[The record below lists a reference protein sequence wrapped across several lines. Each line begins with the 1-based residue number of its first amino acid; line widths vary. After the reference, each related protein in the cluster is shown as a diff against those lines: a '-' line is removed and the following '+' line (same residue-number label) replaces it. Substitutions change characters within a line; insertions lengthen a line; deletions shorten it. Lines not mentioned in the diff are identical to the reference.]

1 MADLTPTTP
10 NVSGNTVVQ
19 TIEAAL
25 QRLHANA
32 QLNAF
37 EQVRAEQALSEAA
50 TIDAGG
56 PGHDGPLAG
65 VPIAI
70 KAENAVAGLVTTYGG
85 RSNSTP
91 APADSEVV
99 RRLRAAGAIILGTTV
114 MPEFGQFPFS
124 ESAANGQVRNPHQHT
139 HSTGGSS
146 GGSAAAVAA
155 GVVPIAIGGD
165 GGGSIRIPAACCGLV
180 GLKPTRGRVS
190 TAPNSNLWGTLGT
203 IGPLTKTAAESA
215 LVYDVISGT
224 TSVDAYHAPQP
235 QMSYREQI
243 AEGPGSLRIGL
254 LMRPAPGP
262 VRVDREVAAAVRNL
276 AERLTKLGHQVDEV
290 EGTWPDPTAA
300 FVPQFFHA
308 IRDEARQMEHPDR
321 LEWRTRS
328 TARLGV
334 WVRPGVLKA
343 AIREGE
349 RLTAKVERRFS
360 AYDVVLSPTLACTVP
375 RLGQLDASGS
385 LHSLLRSM
393 PMIAFTTLANVTGH
407 PAISVPAGVD
417 RSGLPIGAQLM
428 SFGSDEGRLLALAH
442 QIDLA
447 G

>member
-1 MADLTPTTP
+1 MADLTQHTTARQ
-10 NVSGNTVVQ
+10 NVEDA
-19 TIEAAL
+19 IR
-25 QRLHANA
+25 RLHEHAH
-32 QLNAF
+32 LNAF
-37 EQVRAEQALSEAA
+37 EQVRAEQALAEADA
-50 TIDAGG
+50 LDAGG

-124 ESAANGQVRNPHQHT
+124 ESAANGQVRNPHKDT

-155 GVVPIAIGGD
+155 DVVRIAIGGD
-165 GGGSIRIPAACCGLV
+165 GGGSIRIPAACCGLI

-190 TAPNSNLWGTLGT
+190 TAPNANLWGTLGT
-203 IGPLTKTAAESA
+203 IGPLTRTAADSA
-215 LVYDVISGT
+215 LVYDVISDT
-224 TSVDAYHAPQP
+224 TATDDFHAPTP
-235 QMSYREQI
+235 LSSYQDQV
-243 AEGPGSLRIGL
+243 AAGPGKLRIGVIT
-254 LMRPAPGP
+254 RPAPGP
-262 VRVDREVAAAVRNL
+262 VRVDPQVIAAVQDL
-276 AERLTKLGHQVDEV
+276 AEKLSRLGHEVDEID
-290 EGTWPDPTAA
+290 EPWPDATTA
-300 FVPQFFHA
+300 FVPQFFNA
-308 IRDEARQMEHPDR
+308 IRDEARHMEHPER

-328 TARLGV
+328 TARLGA
-334 WVRPGVLKA
+334 WVGPRVLKA

-360 AYDVVLSPTLACTVP
+360 AYDVVLTPTLARTVP
-375 RLGQLDASGS
+375 RLGQLDATGS
-385 LHSLLRSM
+385 VHSLLRSM

-407 PAISVPAGVD
+407 PAISVPAGLD
-417 RSGLPIGAQLM
+417 REGLPIGAQLM
-428 SFGSDEGRLLALAH
+428 AFKPAEGMLLALAH
-442 QIDLA
+442 QLVDPSA
-447 G
+447 